1 MLYYAACLHLEKRGI
16 LMRHM
21 RKRIAALFLSLCLL
35 LTGVVFTPVPAEAAS
50 DDGWVGA
57 WSTSP
62 VEFNLKKMLE
72 MDWIKCDVGLRNL
85 TFRTRIQPTIAG
97 EDVRI
102 TLSNEFGTGPLT
114 IDTVSVAKGYERLPQ
129 AIKTWTRKGV
139 TFDGK
144 SSVTIPA
151 GETVTSDPVG
161 LSVDALEYLTVSLFL
176 KRTETMKTYGL
187 IGGDTYIMSGNFAKA
202 ATTVGVPME
211 MEADFGEYSVIPVLT
226 GVEVYAPGASSA
238 VLIGD
243 STLANDIPI
252 LLAERL
258 QSAGITDVGI
268 LQQAIKGNRLLDDGA
283 GILGMAYGEAMVDR
297 FARDALDQPGVE
309 RIFLKVGVN
318 DVVHPNCESLKEEA
332 RAVTTEEMIAGYEQL
347 IAQAHERGIEVY
359 LFTRTAWKG
368 YTRNVLGS
376 DDIQWSQEIDQMRQ
390 EINEWIRSEDNPA
403 DGYIDLDFMCADEE
417 ATELQDEYT
426 TDGAHFTAQGQQTV
440 VDAIPLAYFE

>member
-1 MLYYAACLHLEKRGI
+1 MKK
-16 LMRHM
+16 MM
-21 RKRIAALFLSLCLL
+21 RKLAAAVLGLCLL
-35 LTGVVFTPVPAEAAS
+35 ISGLWMAPVQADAS
-50 DDGWVGA
+50 GGDGWVGA

-62 VEFNLKKMLE
+62 VEFNLKKMLDME
-72 MDWIKCDVGLRNL
+72 WIKCDLGLRNL
-85 TFRTRIQPTIAG
+85 TFRTRLQPTISG

-114 IDTVSVAKGYERLPQ
+114 IDTASVAKGYEKLPQ
-129 AIKTWTRKGV
+129 AIKTWTRKNV
-139 TFDGK
+139 TFNGQ

-161 LSVDALEYLTVSLFL
+161 MSVDALEYLTVSLFM

-202 ATTVGVPME
+202 ATTIGVPMK
-211 MEADFGEYSVIPVLT
+211 MEADFGEYSVIPALT
-226 GVEVYAPGASSA
+226 GVEVYAPEASSA
-238 VLIGD
+238 VVIGD

-252 LLAERL
+252 LLAEKL
-258 QSAGITDVGI
+258 QSAGITNVGI

-297 FARDALDQPGVE
+297 FERDALNQPGVE

-318 DVVHPNCESLKEEA
+318 DVVHPNCESLKDEA
-332 RAVTTEEMIAGYEQL
+332 RAVTAEEMIAGYKQL
-347 IAQAHERGIEVY
+347 IEQAHERGIEVY

-376 DDIQWSQEIDQMRQ
+376 DDVQWSPEIDQMRQ
-390 EINEWIRSEDNPA
+390 DINAWIRSSDNPA
-403 DGYIDLDFMCADEE
+403 DGYIDLDFMCTDVTAS
-417 ATELQDEYT
+417 ELKSEYT
-426 TDGAHFTAQGQQTV
+426 TDGAHFTALGQQAV
-440 VDAIPLAYFE
+440 ADAIPLEYFQ

>member
-1 MLYYAACLHLEKRGI
+1 MKK
-16 LMRHM
+16 MM
-21 RKRIAALFLSLCLL
+21 RKLAAAVLGLCLL
-35 LTGVVFTPVPAEAAS
+35 ISGLWMAPVQADAS
-50 DDGWVGA
+50 GGDGWVGA

-62 VEFNLKKMLE
+62 VEFNLKKMLDME
-72 MDWIKCDVGLRNL
+72 WIKCDLGLRNL
-85 TFRTRIQPTIAG
+85 TFRTRLQPTISG

-114 IDTVSVAKGYERLPQ
+114 IDTASVAKGYEKLPQ
-129 AIKTWTRKGV
+129 AIKTWARKNV
-139 TFDGK
+139 TFNGQ

-161 LSVDALEYLTVSLFL
+161 MSVDALEYLTVSLFM

-202 ATTVGVPME
+202 ATTIGVPMK
-211 MEADFGEYSVIPVLT
+211 MEADFGEYSVIPALT
-226 GVEVYAPGASSA
+226 GVEVYAPEASSA
-238 VLIGD
+238 VVIGD

-252 LLAERL
+252 LLAEKL
-258 QSAGITDVGI
+258 QSAGITNVGI

-297 FARDALDQPGVE
+297 FERDVLNQPGVE

-318 DVVHPNCESLKEEA
+318 DVVHPNCESLKDEA
-332 RAVTTEEMIAGYEQL
+332 RAVTAEEMIAGYKQL
-347 IAQAHERGIEVY
+347 IEQAHERGIEVY

-376 DDIQWSQEIDQMRQ
+376 DDVQWSPEIDQMRQ
-390 EINEWIRSEDNPA
+390 DINAWIRSSDNPA
-403 DGYIDLDFMCADEE
+403 DGYIDLDFMCTDET
-417 ATELQDEYT
+417 ASELKSEYT
-426 TDGAHFTAQGQQTV
+426 TDGAHFTALGQQTV
-440 VDAIPLAYFE
+440 ADAVPLEYFQ

>member
-1 MLYYAACLHLEKRGI
+1 MKK
-16 LMRHM
+16 MM
-21 RKRIAALFLSLCLL
+21 RKLAAAVLGVCLL
-35 LTGVVFTPVPAEAAS
+35 ISGLWIAPVQAEAS
-50 DDGWVGA
+50 GGDGWVGA

-62 VEFNLKKMLE
+62 VEFNLKKMLDME
-72 MDWIKCDVGLRNL
+72 WIKCDLGLRNL
-85 TFRTRIQPTIAG
+85 TFRTRIQPTISG

-114 IDTVSVAKGYERLPQ
+114 INTTSVAKGYEKLPQ
-129 AIKTWTRKGV
+129 AIKTWTRKNV
-139 TFDGK
+139 TFNGQ

-161 LSVDALEYLTVSLFL
+161 MSVDALEYLTVSLFM

-202 ATTVGVPME
+202 ATTIGVPMK
-211 MEADFGEYSVIPVLT
+211 MEAYFGEYSVIPALT
-226 GVEVYAPGASSA
+226 GVEVYAPEASSA
-238 VLIGD
+238 VVIGD

-252 LLAERL
+252 LLAEKL
-258 QSAGITDVGI
+258 QSVGITNVGI

-297 FARDALDQPGVE
+297 FERDALNQPGVE

-318 DVVHPNCESLKEEA
+318 DVVHPNCESLKDEA
-332 RAVTTEEMIAGYEQL
+332 RAVTAEEMIAGYKQL
-347 IAQAHERGIEVY
+347 IQQAHERGIEVY

-376 DDIQWSQEIDQMRQ
+376 DDVQWSPEIDQMRQ
-390 EINEWIRSEDNPA
+390 DINAWIRSSDNPA
-403 DGYIDLDFMCADEE
+403 DGYIDLDFMCTDE
-417 ATELQDEYT
+417 TVSELKSEYT
-426 TDGAHFTAQGQQTV
+426 TDGAHFTALGQQTV
-440 VDAIPLAYFE
+440 VDAVPLEYFQ